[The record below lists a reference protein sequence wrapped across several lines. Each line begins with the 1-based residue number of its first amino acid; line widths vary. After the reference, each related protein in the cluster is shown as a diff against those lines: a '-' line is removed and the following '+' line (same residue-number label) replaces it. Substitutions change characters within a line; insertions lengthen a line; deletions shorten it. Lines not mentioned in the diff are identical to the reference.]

1 MDGSDSNT
9 GDENNP
15 YQTISKAYSSVTASD
30 NAIIHLGEG
39 TFNPPSSYLNI
50 NLNHVAQNTSLT
62 FVGAGFN
69 KTIIESSSTNFFTQ
83 IGNNAIVS
91 FVNITFTN
99 FKPSSQASVI
109 YSQGTLT
116 VDNCIFEN
124 NGATNSY
131 GAIYFSGSNRNLTV
145 KNSIFNSN
153 IARTSTADIW
163 AANGNITLFN
173 NHFSNPKISSPN
185 SRNTRGYSV
194 YASTSYF
201 VNITGN
207 TFENIASPNLYDAGL
222 YCQATSVESNIIGNT
237 FINCSATSYAVI
249 YLTGN
254 NYLEKNRFINSSHA
268 TNGNIYN
275 TGKINAIVSVLDNK
289 TVNTIKPTL
298 EIYAHVTDDNN
309 NTITGGQVTFTVN
322 GATGS
327 TGTVTNGK
335 AAYIASLDNGKYN
348 INATYSYA
356 SPSSVSLPGV
366 LIVNVVS
373 QPLDLWVSDS
383 RGNDENDGSKNNP
396 FKTIKKAAEYGLDHS
411 ANVIVHIEEGTY
423 KGLNNTNINYEFS
436 NLTLIGDYGKT
447 IIDGQESGLLF
458 ADIGK
463 LSYTKLINL
472 TFKNFNGNPASVI
485 QTAGDLD
492 IDKCIF
498 TNNRGTGSYGV
509 ISSIQ
514 GKYFALNNSI
524 FTNNS
529 AVNYG
534 GDVYIYYTT
543 NVTINN
549 NNFTNSTLKGSD
561 TRGSSVYVMGSAEF
575 NVTNNRFSNITSTE
589 TAWDAGLFA
598 NGQYNNII
606 NNTFT
611 NCNNTGVSKAILYIN
626 SYNFLENNKFINS
639 TNPYTGNIYSEGN
652 MNMHIKVLDNTTLIT
667 NSTTFTLYANCT
679 DDQGNTITQ
688 YQYQNIIQFSID
700 GEILKEYKR
709 PENGIVTYTVSK
721 LISNG
726 NHIVSA
732 INSREYKNTTVYT
745 GILKAEINYN
755 PVELWVDNEGDDSH
769 TGEKTSPFK
778 TIQHA
783 IEQGLKK
790 SANVTIH
797 INEGNYNGVGNTNL
811 NISSYAYVTLIGQ
824 YNKTII
830 NGDDTNTIF
839 SKLEYL
845 SLSLNNLTFINAK
858 STSQAPI
865 IHSTNTNEVYID
877 SCIFENNTGYD
888 SNGNIYLN
896 SLSVLKVNNSYFINN
911 NYTDIYASTSSAN
924 VTNNHFIKNSTHN
937 SRFASQVL
945 QLFASNANQKF
956 EVINNTFNIILTATY
971 STSTNVYLVYS
982 TTSTQ
987 VINNTFINCST
998 PKGFSNFA
1006 PIGVSGISY
1015 VEGNVFENCSNSTIL
1030 TMGRI
1035 NANITILEN
1044 KTLDIANPVLTI
1056 KATITDDMGNPISA
1070 NGNLNFFLNNGT
1082 SLGSIKVSNGEASI
1096 TYNDF
1101 WTDGTYIIGGN
1112 FTSDSNLSIINTAT
1126 LNVKI
1131 NNNITEI
1138 WVNDLTGND
1147 NNDGSSSNP
1156 FKTIKKA
1163 IDHGFSKS
1171 MNVVIHVAEGNY
1183 TGENN
1188 LNCSYDYIGNLTIK
1202 GNSYNKSMIDGSNLN
1217 YFIRTPNID
1226 LTLENI
1232 TLLNTYANSEWD
1244 YPIRANSIMIQDS
1257 IFENIGKGT
1266 VSSLSNMILDNIIV
1280 TKSATTFSST
1290 NNLSATNIHFNDN
1303 TGGGLSSKNVSVYN
1317 SEFTNNKRSS
1327 RGGYVI
1333 QACNLTSVNNNYSF
1347 NNNYQNIIY
1356 SHDGAITSIND
1367 TFINNTNLSSLLKNE
1382 ARPLNATFIND
1393 KFINNSAY
1401 CTSYYDYTGI
1411 LMLYSNALIDNCSFI
1426 NNTFYNTKFRNSS
1439 SPIPAA
1445 IICKYNSNVTIYDNT
1460 IFENNKCLNN
1470 SAVADITIQDNGV
1483 LNNLTFNFC
1492 SLNVTSYSSNLS
1504 ANVSHPT
1511 GARIFA
1517 YGRDDARVS
1526 LYLKD
1531 LIGEIYSLGNN
1542 FKIYDNNIVT
1552 SNGGNLSYDA
1562 FVSGRY
1568 TFYGDFESAG
1578 EDSIF
1583 NEGTIIVTR
1592 DMVPYV
1598 DLYVSSIRGSD
1609 DSGDGS
1615 FTNPFY
1621 TLRKALNYAYEHTDN
1636 ITIHLLEGNYSGS
1649 DNLGLSL
1656 STFMNIT
1663 IIGEGADKTILGGS
1677 DIPVYLY
1684 VTRGNRGVTLENL
1697 SFINK
1702 YNTTPSSVIS
1712 MQEGSGSLTL
1722 NNILFSVNGSSS
1734 SPEGF
1739 NGLSI
1744 RGGDLFVNNVTLID
1758 SNLNYLF
1765 YARASSSHK
1774 IEIFNSNFYNS
1785 LGSVIGVDPDFAV
1798 VVDNCNFINVSG
1810 HTVNSRVSGS
1820 DSSLFTAFISNSNF
1834 TNCGGISGASLINN
1848 CNFINA
1854 GIVSSSQSI
1863 MYSNFTNNTHGAIR
1877 SMRGTTIDHCI
1888 FIGNSNDM
1896 GGAIV
1901 NRGDDFLIKDSVFI
1915 NNSATYEGGAI
1926 GFSHPGWGLYVNY
1939 GNIINSTFINNSA
1952 NNGGVF
1958 GLNFGTAVG
1967 GGRINVTDCD
1977 FINNYAE
1984 TSGGAINI
1992 PRIDI
1997 VVTDSNFVDNHADS
2011 SGGAIYGKVDCFSV
2025 KFINNTADFM
2035 GGALNGGGT
2044 LFNCILE
2051 NNTAPYMGGA
2061 IYTTSTLNLTYSA
2074 IVGSDSLIGPAI
2086 FISSSNN
2093 DGDLSF
2099 NWWGSNDN
2107 PDSLVYNSPGVYK
2120 WAVLDVSPDK
2130 IPVGD
2135 NVTVNLVFKDNDGY
2149 VLNGYIPVRVANIE
2163 AIDVNLSDDSVPIA
2177 QNSGSFTAASE
2188 DSLGSVLITVDNQTI
2203 LLGVKHDSRVVGSD
2217 LIVNYGDN
2225 IRYNVT
2231 ILSGSVPIANATV
2244 NLVVDEKLYSNVS
2257 DENGRVNFIIDN
2269 LAVGNYSLV
2278 YQYMGSELYSN
2289 SSNTSLLTVNKAN
2302 LSLSFD
2308 LDGLVYGDDLVV
2320 TANVNDASG
2329 KIIISID
2336 GDVKSVDIVNGSA
2349 SAAFSGLSVGEH
2361 VVHAYYAGDDN
2372 YNDGLF
2378 NQSFNITQYPS
2389 TLNITVEDIEYGSD
2403 LIVIGFVD
2411 VDATGNVTF
2420 TIDGVSK
2427 TANIVYGSAQVIFSN
2442 LKAGNYT
2449 VVGRYNGDL
2458 DFAPSV
2464 SNASFEVSGDIPK
2477 GDSVVIRADNLTKYY
2492 GNNKSLEF
2500 TLTDDKGNVLSDK
2513 SLIITINGKN
2523 YTRTTNANGVAVM
2536 KIDLAPGKYDVI
2548 ATFNGDEKFAQASSN
2563 VTANILTT
2571 VISKDMEKYYKNA
2584 TQFYATLVDSEGNIL
2599 SDTTITFNING
2610 RLYERKTNENG
2621 SARMNINLIQGT
2633 YIISAYN
2640 PVTNE
2645 TNSFNIKVLPLIVD
2659 NSDLTK
2665 YFRNSSQYV
2674 VRILDNQGNSVG
2686 AGEKVTFNINGVFY
2700 ERSTNASGYAKM
2712 NINLP
2717 PGDYII
2723 TATYNGESVS
2733 NNIKVL
2739 PTLKADN
2746 LTKYFR
2752 NSSQYV
2758 VRILDNQGNSVGA
2771 GEKVTFNINGV
2782 FYERSTNASG
2792 YAKMNINLPPGDY
2805 IITATYNG
2813 ESVSNNI
2820 KVLPT
2825 LKADNLTKKYGGD
2838 EKFNVTLLDGQ
2849 GNPVGAGEKVTFNI
2863 NGVFYNRTT
2872 DSNGVAR
2879 LNIRLPA
2886 GEYIITSY
2894 YESAVISNKVTV
2906 VN

>member
-9 GDENNP
+9 GDENSP

-254 NYLEKNRFINSSHA
+254 NYLEKNRFINSSHV

-498 TNNRGTGSYGV
+498 INNRGTGSYGV

-626 SYNFLENNKFINS
+626 SYSFLENNKFINS

-652 MNMHIKVLDNTTLIT
+652 MNMHIKVLDNNTLVT

-679 DDQGNTITQ
+679 DDQGNIITQ
-688 YQYQNIIQFSID
+688 GQYQNTIQFSID

-709 PENGIVTYTVSK
+709 PENGIATYTVSK

-726 NHIVSA
+726 DHIVSA
-732 INSREYKNTTVYT
+732 VNSREYINTTVYT
-745 GILKAEINYN
+745 GILRAEINYN
-755 PVELWVDNEGDDSH
+755 PVEVWVDDEGDDSN

-783 IEQGLKK
+783 IEYGLKK
-790 SANVTIH
+790 SANVTVH
-797 INEGNYNGVGNTNL
+797 INEGNYKGVGNTNL
-811 NISSYAYVTLIGQ
+811 NISSYAYVTLTGQ

-830 NGDDTNTIF
+830 DGDNTNTIF

-865 IHSTNTNEVYID
+865 IHSTNANEVYID
-877 SCIFENNTGYD
+877 SCIFENNIGYNR
-888 SNGNIYLN
+888 NGNIYLN

-911 NYTDIYASTSSAN
+911 NFTDIYAASSSVN
-924 VTNNHFIKNSTHN
+924 ILNSHFIKNNTFN
-937 SRFASQVL
+937 SNMQSQVL
-945 QLFASNANQKF
+945 QLFSSNSNQMFK
-956 EVINNTFNIILTATY
+956 VINNTFNIALTSTY
-971 STSTNVYLVYS
+971 SSSTNVNFVYS
-982 TTSTQ
+982 TASTQ
-987 VINNTFINCST
+987 VINNTFINCT
-998 PKGFSNFA
+998 IPRGFNNFA
-1006 PIGVSGISY
+1006 PISVSSVSY
-1015 VEGNVFENCSNSTIL
+1015 VEGNVFKNCSNSTIFA
-1030 TMGRI
+1030 MGRI

-1101 WTDGTYIIGGN
+1101 WTDGTYVIGCN
-1112 FTSDSNLSIINTAT
+1112 FTSDNNLSIINTAT

-1131 NNNITEI
+1131 NNNVTEI

-1163 IDHGFSKS
+1163 IDYGFSKS

-1183 TGENN
+1183 TGADNI
-1188 LNCSYDYIGNLTIK
+1188 NCSYDYIGNLTIK
-1202 GNSYNKSMIDGSNLN
+1202 GSSYNKFIIDGGNN
-1217 YFIRTPNID
+1217 EYFLRTPNMD
-1226 LTLENI
+1226 LTMVNI
-1232 TLLNTYANSEWD
+1232 TLMNTYGNYEWD
-1244 YPIRANSIMIQDS
+1244 YHIHANSIMIQEG
-1257 IFENIGKGT
+1257 IFENIRGGT

-1280 TKSATTFSST
+1280 TKSSTTFTST
-1290 NNLSATNIHFNDN
+1290 NNLSATNIHFKDN

-1317 SEFTNNKRSS
+1317 SEFINNKRSS
-1327 RGGYVI
+1327 QGGYVI
-1333 QACNLTSVNNNYSF
+1333 QASNLTSINNNYSF
-1347 NNNYQNIIY
+1347 NDKYGNIIN
-1356 SHDGAITSIND
+1356 SNDGAITSIND
-1367 TFINNTNLSSLLKNE
+1367 TFINNTNLSSLVVNE
-1382 ARPLNATFIND
+1382 VRPINATFIND

-1401 CTSYYDYTGI
+1401 CTRYYDYTGL
-1411 LMLYSNALIDNCSFI
+1411 LMLYSNTLIDNCSFI
-1426 NNTFYNTKFRNSS
+1426 NNTFYNTKFNSN

-1445 IICKYNSNVTIYDNT
+1445 IVCRRNVTIYDNT
-1460 IFENNKCLNN
+1460 IFENNICLNN
-1470 SAVADITIQDNGV
+1470 SAVADITIQDGGA
-1483 LNNLTFNFC
+1483 LNNLTLNFC
-1492 SLNVTSYSSNLS
+1492 NLNVSSYSANLS
-1504 ANVSHPT
+1504 ANITHPT

-1526 LYLKD
+1526 IYLKD
-1531 LIGEIYSLGNN
+1531 LIGEVYSLGNN
-1542 FKIYDNNIVT
+1542 FKVYDNKIVT
-1552 SNGGNLSYDA
+1552 SNGGNISYDA

-1568 TFYGDFESAG
+1568 SFYGDFEGAG
-1578 EDSIF
+1578 EGLIL

-1615 FTNPFY
+1615 FANPFY

-1656 STFMNIT
+1656 SSFMNIT

-1684 VTRGNRGVTLENL
+1684 VTRGNNGIVLENL
-1697 SFINK
+1697 SFINV
-1702 YNTTPSSVIS
+1702 YNNTASSVIS
-1712 MQEGSGSLTL
+1712 VAEGSGSLTL

-1734 SPEGF
+1734 SLEGF

-1877 SMRGTTIDHCI
+1877 SMGGTTIDHCI

-1901 NRGDDFLIKDSVFI
+1901 NRGNDFLIKDSVFI

-1926 GFSHPGWGLYVNY
+1926 GFSHPGWGSYVNY

-1997 VVTDSNFVDNHADS
+1997 VVTDSNFVNNHADS
-2011 SGGAIYGKVDCFSV
+2011 SGGAIYGSVDCFSV
-2025 KFINNTADFM
+2025 KFINNTAAFM
-2035 GGALNGGGT
+2035 GGALNGGGI

-2051 NNTAPYMGGA
+2051 NNSAPYMGGA
-2061 IYTTSTLNLTYSA
+2061 IYATSTLNLTYSA

-2086 FISSSNN
+2086 FIGSSNSY
-2093 DGDLSF
+2093 GDLSF
-2099 NWWGSNDN
+2099 NWWGSNDD

-2120 WAVLDVSPDK
+2120 WAVLDVSPDE

-2149 VLNGYIPVRVANIE
+2149 ALNGYIPVRVANME
-2163 AIDVNLSDDSVPIA
+2163 SIDVNLSDYSVPIA
-2177 QNSGSFTAASE
+2177 QNLGSFTAASE

-2217 LIVNYGDN
+2217 LIVNYGDY

-2231 ILSGSVPIANATV
+2231 VLSGSVPIANVTV
-2244 NLVVDEKLYSNVS
+2244 GLVVDEKLYSNVS
-2257 DENGRVNFIIDN
+2257 DEHGVVNFIIDN

-2278 YQYMGSELYSN
+2278 YEFAGNDLYSN
-2289 SSNTSLLTVNKAN
+2289 SSNASLLTVNKAN
-2302 LSLSFD
+2302 LNLSFD
-2308 LDGLVYGDDLVV
+2308 LNGLVYGDDLVV

-2329 KIIISID
+2329 KVIISID

-2349 SAAFSGLSVGEH
+2349 TAVFSGLSVGEH
-2361 VVHAYYAGDDN
+2361 VVHAYYAGDGN

-2389 TLNITVEDIEYGSD
+2389 TLNITVGDIEYGSD
-2403 LIVIGFVD
+2403 LVVIGFVD
-2411 VDATGNVTF
+2411 VEATGNVTF
-2420 TIDGVSK
+2420 TVDGVSK
-2427 TANIVYGSAQVIFSN
+2427 TANIVYGSAQVTFSN
-2442 LKAGNYT
+2442 LKVGNYT
-2449 VVGRYNGDL
+2449 VVGHYSGDL

-2464 SNASFEVSGDIPK
+2464 GNASFEVSGNVPK
-2477 GDSVVIRADNLTKYY
+2477 GDVVVIRADNLTKYY

-2500 TLTDDKGNVLSDK
+2500 TLTDDTGNALSNK
-2513 SLIITINGKN
+2513 SLIITLNGRN
-2523 YTRTTNANGVAVM
+2523 YTRTTDSNGVAVM
-2536 KIDLAPGKYDVI
+2536 KINLAPGRYDAI
-2548 ATFNGDEKFAQASSN
+2548 ATFSGDEKFAPASSN
-2563 VTANILTT
+2563 VTADILST
-2571 VISKDMEKYYKNA
+2571 VISKDLEKYFKNA
-2584 TQFYATLVDSEGNIL
+2584 TQFYVTLVDSDGNIL
-2599 SDTTITFNING
+2599 PGTNVTFNING
-2610 RLYERKTNENG
+2610 KIYERKTNENG
-2621 SARMNINLIQGT
+2621 SARMNINLIPET

-2645 TNSFNIKVLPLIVD
+2645 TNSYNIKVLPLIVD

-2674 VRILDNQGNSVG
+2674 VRILDNQGNPVG
-2686 AGEKVTFNINGVFY
+2686 AGETVSFNINGVFY

-2723 TATYNGESVS
+2723 TAIYH
-2733 NNIKVL
+2733 
-2739 PTLKADN
+2739 D
-2746 LTKYFR
+2746 
-2752 NSSQYV
+2752 
-2758 VRILDNQGNSVGA
+2758 
-2771 GEKVTFNINGV
+2771 
-2782 FYERSTNASG
+2782 
-2792 YAKMNINLPPGDY
+2792 
-2805 IITATYNG
+2805 

-2838 EKFNVTLLDGQ
+2838 EKFCVSVLNAQ
-2849 GNPVGAGEKVTFNI
+2849 GNPVAAGETVTFNI

-2872 DSNGVAR
+2872 DSSGIAR

-2894 YESAVISNKVTV
+2894 YEGAVTSNKVTV